1 MIPPLPAA
9 RTRKGVH
16 LLKPK
21 AERIAEYCLS
31 VREISSA
38 AEHEAKR
45 RLLDSFA
52 CAIGAWRMP
61 VATSLV
67 AIGERAQ
74 PTSGKGAQI
83 FGRRSRALLEYAAFC
98 NGGLVRTLDFNDTY
112 LAKEPA
118 HPSDNIAPLLAVAQV
133 YGLDGRTLLR
143 GIALSYEIQCRLCDA
158 NSLRSRGVDH
168 VVYGAF
174 SVAAGAG
181 AMLGVKRD
189 VLLHALGLAGVCN
202 FATRQ
207 TREGEMAN
215 WKASAFSNA
224 ARNSL
229 FALTAAMDGM
239 TGPNPIFEGV
249 KGMEKV
255 ITGAFDLMLP
265 SNGES
270 PEMILKTYI
279 KPFPVEYHAQ
289 SAVEAAIRLHAKGI
303 KLDDVEEIVVRTH
316 KASYEIIGSQP
327 EKWDPMSKE
336 TADHSLP
343 YCIAVALRDGTVDE
357 RSFYRA
363 TYRDPK
369 LLAFLKRI
377 KVVEDADFTAAYG
390 DKFANHLRVALKGGR
405 VVEDESHYPLG
416 HPKNPMTDAQIEG
429 KFHLLAEGLLSDRE
443 QKDFIAAC
451 WSLEKTGDLSSI
463 LPAIKADPGGVEH

>member
-1 MIPPLPAA
+1 MS
-9 RTRKGVH
+9 
-16 LLKPK
+16 LKPK

-31 VREISSA
+31 VRRISKE

-45 RLLDSFA
+45 RFLDSFA
-52 CAIGAWRMP
+52 CAVGAWRMP
-61 VATSLV
+61 VAPSLV

-74 PTSGKGAQI
+74 PSSGRGAQI
-83 FGRRSRALLEYAAFC
+83 FGRRSRSLLEYAAFC

-133 YGLDGRTLLR
+133 YGLDGGTLLR
-143 GIALSYEIQCRLCDA
+143 GIALSYEVQCRLCDA
-158 NSLRSRGVDH
+158 NSLRAKGIDH

-181 AMLGVKRD
+181 AMIGLSQD
-189 VLLHALGLAGVCN
+189 VLLNALGLAGVCN

-229 FALTAAMDGM
+229 FALTSAMEGM

-255 ITGAFDLMLP
+255 ITGAFDLSLP
-265 SNGES
+265 ANGES
-270 PEMILKTYI
+270 PDMILKTYI

-289 SAVEAAIRLHAKGI
+289 SAVEAAIRLHGRGI
-303 KLDDVEEIVVRTH
+303 RIDNVEQVVVRTH

-327 EKWDPMSKE
+327 EKWDPTSKE

-343 YCIAVALRDGTVDE
+343 YLVAVALRDGNVDE

-377 KVVEDADFTAAYG
+377 KVVEDAGFTAAYG
-390 DKFANHLRVALKGGR
+390 DKFANHLAVTLSNGEQ
-405 VVEDESHYPLG
+405 VEDESHYPLG
-416 HPKNPMTDAQIEG
+416 HPKNAMTDAQIED
-429 KFHLLAEGLLSDRE
+429 KFRLLAEGLLDDKA
-443 QKDFIAAC
+443 QKAFIDAC
-451 WSLEKTGDLSSI
+451 WKLDASSDLSAI
-463 LPAIKADPGGVEH
+463 LPAIPADPGGVEH

>member
-1 MIPPLPAA
+1 M
-9 RTRKGVH
+9 KH
-16 LLKPK
+16 K

-31 VREISSA
+31 VKEISKES
-38 AEHEAKR
+38 EHEAKR
-45 RLLDSFA
+45 RFLDSFA

-61 VATSLV
+61 VAPSLI

-74 PTSGKGAQI
+74 AAKGKSAQI
-83 FGRRSRALLEYAAFC
+83 FGRASKSLLEYAAFT

-133 YGLDGRTLLR
+133 YGLNGKALLR
-143 GIALSYEIQCRLCDA
+143 GIALAYEIQCRLCDA
-158 NSLRSRGVDH
+158 NSLRSKGIDH

-181 AMLGVKRD
+181 AMLGVKQD

-202 FATRQ
+202 IATRQ

-249 KGMEKV
+249 KGLEKV
-255 ITGAFDLMLP
+255 ITGAFDLALP
-265 SNGES
+265 ENGQS
-270 PEMILKTYI
+270 PGMILKTYI
-279 KPFPVEYHAQ
+279 KPYPVEYHAQ
-289 SAVEAAIRLHAKGI
+289 SAVEAAIKLHKQGI
-303 KLDDVEEIVVRTH
+303 KLQDVAEIVIRTH

-327 EKWDPMSKE
+327 EKWDPTSKE

-343 YCIAVALRDGTVDE
+343 YIAAVALRDGDVNE
-357 RSFYRA
+357 KSFYRS
-363 TYRDPK
+363 TYRDPV
-369 LLAFLKRI
+369 LLQFMKRI
-377 KVVEDADFTAAYG
+377 KVVEDPGFTAAYG
-390 DKFANHLRVALKGGR
+390 DKFANHLAVTLESGEK
-405 VVEDESHYPLG
+405 VEAQADYPLG
-416 HPKNPMTDAQIEG
+416 HPKNAMTDAQIEG
-429 KFHLLAEGLLSDRE
+429 KFRLLAEGLLSNAE
-443 QKDFIAAC
+443 QDKFIESC
-451 WSLEKTGDLSSI
+451 WAIDKTTDLSAI
-463 LPAIKADPGGVEH
+463 LPTIKADPGGVEH

>member
-1 MIPPLPAA
+1 M
-9 RTRKGVH
+9 
-16 LLKPK
+16 KPK

-31 VREISSA
+31 VREISKAS
-38 AEHEAKR
+38 EHEAKR
-45 RLLDSFA
+45 RFLDSFA

-61 VATSLV
+61 VAPSLI
-67 AIGERAQ
+67 AIGERAL
-74 PTSGKGAQI
+74 PASGKSAQI
-83 FGRRSRALLEYAAFC
+83 FGRKSRSLLEYAAFC

-133 YGLDGRTLLR
+133 YGLDGKTLLR

-158 NSLRSRGVDH
+158 NSLRAKGIDH

-181 AMLGVKRD
+181 AMLGLKEE

-229 FALTAAMDGM
+229 FALTSAMEGM

-255 ITGAFDLMLP
+255 ITGNFDLELP
-265 SNGES
+265 ANGAS
-270 PEMILKTYI
+270 PDMILKTYI

-289 SAVEAAIRLHAKGI
+289 SAVESAIRLHGKGV
-303 KLDDVEEIVVRTH
+303 KLDDVEQIVVRTH
-316 KASYEIIGSQP
+316 KASFEIIGSQP
-327 EKWDPMSKE
+327 EKWNPTSKE

-357 RSFYRA
+357 KSFYRA

-369 LLAFLKRI
+369 LLAFMKRI
-377 KVVEDADFTAAYG
+377 QVVEDAGFTAAYG
-390 DKFANHLRVALKGGR
+390 DKFANHLAVTLKNGQL
-405 VVEDESHYPLG
+405 VEDESHYPLG
-416 HPKNPMTDAQIEG
+416 HPKNAMTDAQIEG
-429 KFHLLAEGLLSDRE
+429 KFHLLAEGLLSEAE
-443 QKDFIAAC
+443 QKAFIAAC
-451 WSLEKTGDLSSI
+451 WTIDKTSDLSSI